1 MLALYR
7 RLIQL
12 RKQTP
17 ALLEGTYREFEGV
30 PEDCLV
36 FHRETPSQHII
47 VALNMSNEPR
57 NIKTPAGKILLSTT
71 TERAGESIASAL
83 HPAANEALIVEING

>member
-1 MLALYR
+1 MLSLYR

-17 ALLEGTYREFEGV
+17 ALLEGTYREFEST

-36 FHRETPSQHII
+36 FHRETPAQHII
-47 VALNMSNEPR
+47 VALNMSDEPR
-57 NIKTPAGKILLSTT
+57 EIKTPAGKILLSTT
-71 TERAGESIASAL
+71 LDRTGKSIPSPL
-83 HPAANEALIVEING
+83 HLAPNEAVIVDASS